1 MQNSKERTKTKIKET
16 RPFRPLPLE
25 TPNPR
30 EKLEELLQTHL
41 KRKKSLLRDVTL
53 QRRTNCRMSF
63 AFFGERTSQR
73 TSAMEKASVR
83 LVDSA
88 LSAL

>member
-1 MQNSKERTKTKIKET
+1 MKNSKHRTKVEMKEKG
-16 RPFRPLPLE
+16 PFRPLPLE
-25 TPNPR
+25 TPNLR
-30 EKLEELLQTHL
+30 EELEELLQTRL
-41 KRKKSLLRDVTL
+41 KKKKSLLRDVTL